1 MRIIHEINRGR
12 MKVSIFKMGEKTSV
26 KFEKDLNEIIIKF
39 RDGTMEETTLI
50 EQFLTDDTISKY
62 EAELDVAEQNKIDQL
77 IKIEK
82 DKGIV
87 FPEII

>member
-12 MKVSIFKMGEKTSV
+12 MKISVFKMGEKTSV

-39 RDGTMEETTLI
+39 RDGTMDEATLI
-50 EQFLTDDTISKY
+50 DQFLTDDVILKY
-62 EAELDVAEQNKIDQL
+62 EAELDVTEQNKIEQL
-77 IKIEK
+77 IKMEK